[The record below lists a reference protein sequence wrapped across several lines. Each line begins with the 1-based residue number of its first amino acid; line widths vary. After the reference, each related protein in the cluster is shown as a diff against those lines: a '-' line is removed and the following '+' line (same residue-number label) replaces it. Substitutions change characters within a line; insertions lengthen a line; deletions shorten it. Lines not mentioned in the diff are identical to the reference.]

1 MTGGLLV
8 VEQRSSGHH
17 EVAALQTEAPTGVV
31 HQAEGLTLI
40 GVGVTNAD
48 AANHAAIGSIFI
60 YDLSAETNARWRPI
74 LQIQIERA
82 RGA

>member
-8 VEQRSSGHH
+8 VEQRSIGDYKV
-17 EVAALQTEAPTGVV
+17 VAIEAEAPTGVV
-31 HQAEGLTLI
+31 HQAEGLALI

-60 YDLSAETNARWRPI
+60 YDLSTETNARWRPI
-74 LQIQIERA
+74 LQV
-82 RGA
+82 